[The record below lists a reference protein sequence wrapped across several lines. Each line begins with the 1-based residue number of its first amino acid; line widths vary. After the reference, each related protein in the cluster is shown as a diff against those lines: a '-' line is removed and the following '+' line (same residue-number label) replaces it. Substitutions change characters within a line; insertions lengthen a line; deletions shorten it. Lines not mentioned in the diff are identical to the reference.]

1 MSEKIRITL
10 AVIGA
15 LLITVIG
22 FQTRGLT
29 DTLVIGSIIAVV
41 LWMIL
46 SAFSKPTYKRP
57 KSLPADFQIA
67 YHAKNIALDTNHDRV
82 WLQPDRGD
90 PVVLDRSQISEWSHE
105 WLIITAGVG
114 IGQKR
119 NNRIV
124 FKVKDLMRP
133 TLTVKFP
140 NYRTAEE
147 WQARLTAWK
156 NG

>member
-1 MSEKIRITL
+1 MSEKIRIPL

-15 LLITVIG
+15 LLITSIIPASYGV
-22 FQTRGLT
+22 TN
-29 DTLVIGSIIAVV
+29 TLVIALVIAVV

-46 SAFSKPTYKRP
+46 SALSKPTYARP
-57 KSLPADFQIA
+57 KSLPADFQTA
-67 YHAKNIALDTNHDRV
+67 VRAQNIALDTTSDRV

-90 PVVLDRSQISEWSHE
+90 PIVLERSQISEWSHE

-119 NNRIV
+119 NNCIV
-124 FKVKDLMRP
+124 FKVRDITRP
-133 TLTVKFP
+133 ILTVKFP
-140 NYRTAEE
+140 TYRSAEE
-147 WQARLTAWK
+147 WQARLSQWK